1 MAATEERKPAPS
13 GRDEKHLTSRQALAV
28 LKWIAT
34 GEGLREQPDEQLL
47 FVALRT
53 CARLAGRDSTKRLTG
68 EPRSEVWDGRWQTVR
83 SYLVE
88 RNMGLAYSV
97 VHRVGSRKVNE
108 DDLLS
113 DALLGLTRAVDQFNP
128 WKGYRFSTYA
138 CTVIARD
145 LMRRCKR
152 ETAYRKLFPV
162 QHETTMERPLRRPD
176 TVGEL
181 YVERLQR
188 VLTDNMGNLT
198 DLESHILA
206 QRFPED
212 PESRLTFLEIG
223 HLVGLSKERVR
234 QIQNI
239 ALQKLR
245 KVLGEDPVLARC

>member
-1 MAATEERKPAPS
+1 MMSAKQAAAVAAWAAT
-13 GRDEKHLTSRQALAV
+13 GRGLTE
-28 LKWIAT
+28 T
-34 GEGLREQPDEQLL
+34 PDEQIL
-47 FVALRT
+47 FRALRT
-53 CARLAGRDSTKRLTG
+53 CAKLAGRENPRRVIG
-68 EPRSEVWDGRWQTVR
+68 EPTNPLWEGRWQALR

-88 RNMGLAYSV
+88 NNMGLAYSV

-162 QHETTMERPLRRPD
+162 QHEATLERPSRRPD
-176 TVGEL
+176 TGTEL
-181 YVERLQR
+181 YIERLQR
-188 VLTDNMGNLT
+188 VLGANACNLT
-198 DLESHILA
+198 DLETHILA

-223 HLVGLSKERVR
+223 ATVGLSKERVR

-245 KVLGEDPVLARC
+245 RVLSEDPVLQNS

>member
-1 MAATEERKPAPS
+1 MAATTRSAP
-13 GRDEKHLTSRQALAV
+13 DKQETQYMHHRQAAAV
-28 LKWIAT
+28 VQWAIT
-34 GEGLREQPDEQLL
+34 GKGLDEQPDEQVL
-47 FVALRT
+47 FKALRT
-53 CARLAGRDSTKRLTG
+53 CARLAGRDSTRRLSG
-68 EPRSEVWDGRWQTVR
+68 APRNVEWEQRWQTLR

-88 RNMGLAYSV
+88 TNMGLAYSV

-152 ETAYRKLFPV
+152 ETSYRKLFPV
-162 QHETTMERPLRRPD
+162 QHEVALERPTTRPD
-176 TVGEL
+176 VGTEL

-188 VLTDNMGNLT
+188 VLDGNSGNLT
-198 DLESHILA
+198 ELESRILA

-212 PESRLTFLEIG
+212 PDSRLTFLEIG
-223 HLVGLSKERVR
+223 ASVGLSKERVR

-239 ALQKLR
+239 ALDKLR
-245 KVLGEDPVLARC
+245 KVLSEDPVLQNC

>member
-1 MAATEERKPAPS
+1 MVTQTDSTPAPAKGQKMMS
-13 GRDEKHLTSRQALAV
+13 AKEAAAVAQWVTTGTGLAE
-28 LKWIAT
+28 T
-34 GEGLREQPDEQLL
+34 PDEQVL
-47 FVALRT
+47 FKALRT
-53 CARLAGRDSTKRLTG
+53 CARLAGRDNIRRLSG
-68 EPRSEVWDGRWQTVR
+68 EANSPIWERRWQALR

-88 RNMGLAYSV
+88 NNMGLAYSV

-152 ETAYRKLFPV
+152 ETNYRKLFPV
-162 QHETTMERPLRRPD
+162 QHEVTLERPTGRID
-176 TVGEL
+176 HGTEL
-181 YVERLQR
+181 YIERLQR
-188 VLTDNMGNLT
+188 VLGDNACNLT
-198 DLESHILA
+198 DLESRILA

-212 PESRLTFLEIG
+212 PDSRLTFLEIG
-223 HLVGLSKERVR
+223 ASVGLSKERVR

-245 KVLGEDPVLARC
+245 RVLDEDPVLQRC

>member
-1 MAATEERKPAPS
+1 MPAGTATMSAKRDPEVMSSKQAAAVADAVINARLDEEQN
-13 GRDEKHLTSRQALAV
+13 EEQV
-28 LKWIAT
+28 LFK
-34 GEGLREQPDEQLL
+34 
-47 FVALRT
+47 ALRT
-53 CARLAGRDSTKRLTG
+53 CARLAGRDTTRKISG
-68 EPRSEVWDGRWQTVR
+68 EGRNTIWEQRWQALR
-83 SYLVE
+83 GHIVE
-88 RNMGLAYSV
+88 MNMGLAYSV

-162 QHETTMERPLRRPD
+162 QHEVTLERPGRKPD
-176 TVGEL
+176 HGTEL

-188 VLTDNMGNLT
+188 VINSNTCNLT
-198 DLESHILA
+198 ELESRILS

-223 HLVGLSKERVR
+223 ASVGLSKERVR

-245 KVLGEDPVLARC
+245 KVLTEDPVLMNA

>member
-1 MAATEERKPAPS
+1 MTASSRITPVALK
-13 GRDEKHLTSRQALAV
+13 EKLLPPRQAAAV
-28 LKWIAT
+28 ARWTVSGVGLKA
-34 GEGLREQPDEQLL
+34 EPDEQGL
-47 FVALRT
+47 FIALRT
-53 CARLAGRDSTKRLTG
+53 CGKLAGRSMSGRADKT
-68 EPRSEVWDGRWQTVR
+68 PRSKLWEDRWQAVR
-83 SYLVE
+83 SHLVE
-88 RNMGLAYSV
+88 KNMGLAYSV

-152 ETAYRKLFPV
+152 ETSYRRLFPV
-162 QHETTMERPLRRPD
+162 QHDVAMERPTRRAD
-176 TVGEL
+176 TGTEL

-188 VLTDNMGNLT
+188 VLGNNLGELT
-198 DLESHILA
+198 ELETRILA

-212 PESRLTFLEIG
+212 AESRLTFLEIG
-223 HLVGLSKERVR
+223 HMVGLSKERVR

-245 KVLGEDPVLARC
+245 RVLTEDPVLAEC

>member
-1 MAATEERKPAPS
+1 MASETCCSS
-13 GRDEKHLTSRQALAV
+13 GRSVEKLLTAREVTGV
-28 LKWIAT
+28 LSWIAVGADAGT
-34 GEGLREQPDEQLL
+34 EPDERTL
-47 FVALRT
+47 FIALRT
-53 CARLAGRDSTKRLTG
+53 CARLAGRDKVRRRPASARTADW
-68 EPRSEVWDGRWQTVR
+68 EQHWQRVR

-97 VHRVGSRKVNE
+97 VHRVGSHKVSE

-152 ETAYRKLFPV
+152 ETSYRRLFPV
-162 QHETTMERPLRRPD
+162 QHDVTMERPTKRPD
-176 TVGEL
+176 VGTEL

-188 VLTDNMGNLT
+188 ALGDNVCQLT
-198 DLESHILA
+198 DLETRVLA

-223 HLVGLSKERVR
+223 HIVGLSKERVR

-239 ALQKLR
+239 ALTKLR
-245 KVLGEDPVLARC
+245 KALDEDPVLARC

>member
-1 MAATEERKPAPS
+1 MMSAKQAATVAEWVTT
-13 GRDEKHLTSRQALAV
+13 GR
-28 LKWIAT
+28 
-34 GEGLREQPDEQLL
+34 GLPETPDEQVL
-47 FVALRT
+47 FKALRT
-53 CARLAGRDSTKRLTG
+53 CARLAGCESVRRL
-68 EPRSEVWDGRWQTVR
+68 SEAAHNPTWEKRWQAVR

-88 RNMGLAYSV
+88 NNMGLAYSV

-162 QHETTMERPLRRPD
+162 QHEATLERPSGRPD
-176 TVGEL
+176 VGTEL

-188 VLTDNMGNLT
+188 ALGDNSCNLT
-198 DLESHILA
+198 DLETRILA

-212 PESRLTFLEIG
+212 PESRQTFLEIG
-223 HLVGLSKERVR
+223 ATVGLSKERVR

-245 KVLGEDPVLARC
+245 RVLTDDPVLQNS

>member
-1 MAATEERKPAPS
+1 MTEEVNIKS
-13 GRDEKHLTSRQALAV
+13 LKEEYQTSKQAAG
-28 LKWIAT
+28 IARWAIF
-34 GEGLREQPDEQLL
+34 GEGLPQEPDEQTL
-47 FVALRT
+47 FIALRT
-53 CARLAGRDSTKRLTG
+53 CAKLAGRASKPQAKSTSRNRL
-68 EPRSEVWDGRWQTVR
+68 WDERWHALR

-88 RNMGLAYSV
+88 KNMGLAYSV

-152 ETAYRKLFPV
+152 ETSYRKLFPV
-162 QHETTMERPLRRPD
+162 QHDAAMERPNRRPD
-176 TVGEL
+176 VGTEL

-188 VLTDNMGNLT
+188 VLTGNRGNLT
-198 DLESHILA
+198 DLESRILA

-223 HLVGLSKERVR
+223 HMVGLSKERVR

-239 ALQKLR
+239 ALDKLR
-245 KVLGEDPVLARC
+245 KALTEDPVLAEC

>member
-1 MAATEERKPAPS
+1 MTAGTAAQTVSADPKMMSAKQAAGVAAWVNT
-13 GRDEKHLTSRQALAV
+13 GR
-28 LKWIAT
+28 
-34 GEGLREQPDEQLL
+34 GLSEQPDEQTL
-47 FVALRT
+47 FKALRT
-53 CARLAGRDSTKRLTG
+53 CARLAGRENPRRISG
-68 EPRSEVWDGRWQTVR
+68 EAQSPVWEDRWQALR

-88 RNMGLAYSV
+88 NNMGLAYSV

-152 ETAYRKLFPV
+152 ETSYRKLFPV
-162 QHETTMERPLRRPD
+162 QHEATLERPTRKPD
-176 TVGEL
+176 VGTEL
-181 YVERLQR
+181 YIERLQR
-188 VLTDNMGNLT
+188 VLGENTCNLT
-198 DLESHILA
+198 DLETRILA

-223 HLVGLSKERVR
+223 ATVGLSKERVR

-245 KVLGEDPVLARC
+245 RVLSEDPVLQNS

>member
-1 MAATEERKPAPS
+1 MPAATKSLPAKT
-13 GRDEKHLTSRQALAV
+13 DEQWMSARQAAAV
-28 LKWIAT
+28 AGWVVNGTGLKQDA
-34 GEGLREQPDEQLL
+34 DEQVL
-47 FVALRT
+47 FKALRT
-53 CARLAGRDSTKRLTG
+53 CARLAGRGNTRQLS
-68 EPRSEVWDGRWQTVR
+68 EPPRSVLWEERWQAVR
-83 SYLVE
+83 SYIVE
-88 RNMGLAYSV
+88 KNMGLAYSV

-152 ETAYRKLFPV
+152 ETSYRKLFPV
-162 QHETTMERPLRRPD
+162 QHEVTLERPPAKPD
-176 TVGEL
+176 TGTEL

-188 VLTDNMGNLT
+188 VLDGNTGNLT
-198 DLESHILA
+198 ELESRILS

-223 HLVGLSKERVR
+223 ATVGLSKERVR

-239 ALQKLR
+239 ALDKLR
-245 KVLGEDPVLARC
+245 KVLDEDPVLQNC